1 MDRPGWERMFAQPG
15 VPAPD
20 ASSTSSAS
28 EDQEEGEEEV
38 PERYEGDMFG
48 SDDEYKGWL
57 DQIPSPTM
65 PQAFGGRTSVA
76 SPFSAGPPRNCLGF
90 WERNHQAT
98 LRKMAIDCA
107 KSGYVHKL
115 AQMFREHDPAVFLLP
130 PKEDVGPH
138 PSLHTAVQASGCAAA
153 IDLVEE
159 AFSALLFKQLRA
171 ITNGQVDVEEN
182 NVQQI
187 LQAGANLSRPHGS
200 DGLLPLQ
207 ELCSLSMQG
216 ELQLRPLVARRVAQ
230 AAAQLVQAAPLA
242 LILAWGDQDP
252 KLPLEAAALNR
263 DFGEELVPVLS
274 AAVGR
279 LLLQRPALCAAPL
292 LRKAQEAALA
302 RCPESLAVQQLASLI
317 CSAAPCLDGVSAATA
332 ATRKRAIWEPNC
344 AFESWSQREKRLR
357 ILEPLIAE
365 VGKADVRVE
374 RAEAMAKLGEMEQL
388 LELKRR
394 QHGEQIAQLQLQLD
408 KAQRAAEEASARARV
423 AQMAAA
429 QAAGGTTGD
438 SFGGAGDSFGGLG
451 GEAAQ
456 AAGDSPGE
464 LLRNIRQQRG
474 HGAQPNRSP
483 RSRTV
488 GGLDLDYDSVPAKVR
503 QSALALQRSV
513 GAAVERLAVD
523 LYASR
528 GHFLLELIQ
537 NADDNRYRADVEPQ
551 ISMHLNHGQDRSL
564 FFAAV
569 NNELGMTSKDVEAL
583 CDINRSTKPS
593 QEGKIGKKGVGW
605 KAVFA
610 VSDQPTVL
618 SGAFRFCFDVRHR
631 GRLGYVT
638 PDELSL
644 ADVQKLPSLLQEAS
658 ANTAQAATVLYL
670 PLRGGPP
677 TEDGSSRSSGTGDR
691 GLEAAALIRSSVQ
704 RLLACPTWLLFLRQL
719 RRVAWQDATGH
730 SDSRFQNVSVER
742 RGDSLL
748 IRSHSEGATQLL
760 EEINY
765 FVHRKKAD
773 VPKELLPAGV
783 DEKRQ
788 EEVVIAFR
796 KEMEVKE
803 KSEADPV
810 FCFLPVRAVG
820 FRFSLQAPWALT
832 SNREDFHLEDPRN
845 VWLRAVAAEALAEA
859 ITASRRSN
867 VLSLLDAR
875 QVLEPFWRRLLEDA
889 VKSLGDAPVVPVVG
903 ENQLYRPSEVLVP
916 PQALVR
922 CPGAMRFL
930 QSLAPGLWPLAT
942 GKRLA
947 SVEAGEGTEVAEENA
962 RRLLSL
968 KAEPLTGRKMK
979 LLVNCA
985 SRELQQSCR
994 AARASNLLSQLL
1006 ELLNAL
1012 LQAASQPEGEIPAFF
1027 KAKEGEGPERLVDLV
1042 AELQQIKVI
1051 PLDMGHT
1058 QEPVMTSLAE
1068 GDVFLPSPGAGSWC
1082 PGLDK
1087 ATASALLPHKG
1098 IRVFDAQA
1106 WRMLP
1111 TSSQG
1116 LLRQLGIRE
1125 ATLMEAAATVVRVHA
1140 LQLDESARLAE
1151 FSSSFAKPGSEAAAE
1166 AEAELQ
1172 VMWAGLEAVRSARE
1186 SCLTSSGMPVAQAES
1201 KLNPAECCA
1210 PIFGPEKSPLQL
1222 GAAALGSVL
1231 WLATRSV
1238 EGSLLL
1244 RRAPALSRPSFL
1256 GVAVE
1261 SPDLAANEE
1270 DIQEQVPGESPGLR
1284 PAPSKP
1290 PVAMPAP
1297 SSTSAQDSFENALR
1311 WEAFLADLTT
1321 VQPAYGTI
1329 PLGPVAER
1337 LVCRQFWEGLA
1348 KSADLRRHAC
1358 RLFRENESWLPDL
1371 EVPVPAG
1378 QPGPGPRISSYFR
1391 RGDFEP
1397 VVGEA
1402 GLPYI
1407 DAPDVCKPL
1416 LEMLRIRCTA
1426 DFESLA
1432 VALSCWVA
1440 KEPPPMCA
1448 PKGLMHALLS
1458 RAISE
1463 RPAASLLM
1471 NLKSKI
1477 FLPGKGPIEAHQAI
1491 WSAGDSDFVRR
1502 ACDLA
1507 DAPVLQDIYGEA
1519 LKCWFCDFLNVRT
1532 SPGVFQLLQVLRRL
1546 VPAQAGGTPPSSSKP
1561 TLSFLRQLYAELF
1574 FQLQEGLRAS
1584 EVLEQKRR
1592 RLSVSATEGDSLPAH
1607 VARIFKDSRFII
1619 LPQARGRPWKF
1630 LTSGTAYW
1638 CVDPALADLPCSK
1651 FALSNFYDV
1660 KVRPSGSDEGAQAEA
1675 DLKAFFVEVLGITDC
1690 LTHEELAQRFSQERS
1705 RPAAA
1710 PNAASRT
1717 VQRREARASQ
1727 DAGSSGEDDS
1737 DDSGSDSEDDGALGA
1752 QDLLGEDGL
1761 LSILPPDSAR
1771 AGGRQEGSGRRTE
1784 RTGVASSDVD
1794 DASLRSLL
1802 SRCCQRTRAAQA
1814 GEAMYTGA
1822 SSGQKTAGTAEVG
1835 LRRVLW
1841 SQEDVSLYAC
1851 GPSDF
1856 LASPQALQEVGL
1868 ALAKRQASV
1877 PKGSLLASEGLA
1889 RRAAD
1894 FAEAVLRPLARFFQV
1909 PLNSL
1914 AVAVG
1919 PSIGRGRNVHGLICF
1934 SLPDGDQRSNLCLWF
1949 CEMCRLLAS
1958 NAAGEDFSMGEVAS
1972 ALTAQHMKQ
1981 FLQFQ
1986 ATARRRRR

>member
-76 SPFSAGPPRNCLGF
+76 SPFSAGPGPRNCLGF
-90 WERNHQAT
+90 WERNHQTAQKAFGEFR
-98 LRKMAIDCA
+98 LVCA
-107 KSGYVHKL
+107 KHLAKSSRADVIEAVGSSGQASILQPAQLVWTAAKTHKKFMFHPLILDNKARVAVVESLAPAQLKELCCDVAAVSATSSTLVEELGLQATRQSPTGPVLEEETTVAATMPPLLRLPTDAEVDAHIMAKNEKQVLCYVPNSGDGLKRLTERIEQWDVQLKERLLAL
-115 AQMFREHDPAVFLLP
+115 AQKKQVVLMGDLNVAHRDQDIWNAEAPHALGAFTYWSVRAGNRKVNRGLRLDYVLVSESLVSDKDEEVPRLCDAFHLPSVATGDHCPVGAVFLVP
-130 PKEDVGPH
+130 WY
-138 PSLHTAVQASGCAAA
+138 
-153 IDLVEE
+153 
-159 AFSALLFKQLRA
+159 
-171 ITNGQVDVEEN
+171 
-182 NVQQI
+182 
-187 LQAGANLSRPHGS
+187 GS
-200 DGLLPLQ
+200 
-207 ELCSLSMQG
+207 
-216 ELQLRPLVARRVAQ
+216 
-230 AAAQLVQAAPLA
+230 
-242 LILAWGDQDP
+242 
-252 KLPLEAAALNR
+252 
-263 DFGEELVPVLS
+263 
-274 AAVGR
+274 
-279 LLLQRPALCAAPL
+279 
-292 LRKAQEAALA
+292 
-302 RCPESLAVQQLASLI
+302 
-317 CSAAPCLDGVSAATA
+317 
-332 ATRKRAIWEPNC
+332 
-344 AFESWSQREKRLR
+344 
-357 ILEPLIAE
+357 
-365 VGKADVRVE
+365 
-374 RAEAMAKLGEMEQL
+374 
-388 LELKRR
+388 
-394 QHGEQIAQLQLQLD
+394 
-408 KAQRAAEEASARARV
+408 
-423 AQMAAA
+423 
-429 QAAGGTTGD
+429 
-438 SFGGAGDSFGGLG
+438 
-451 GEAAQ
+451 
-456 AAGDSPGE
+456 
-464 LLRNIRQQRG
+464 
-474 HGAQPNRSP
+474 
-483 RSRTV
+483 
-488 GGLDLDYDSVPAKVR
+488 
-503 QSALALQRSV
+503 
-513 GAAVERLAVD
+513 
-523 LYASR
+523 
-528 GHFLLELIQ
+528 
-537 NADDNRYRADVEPQ
+537 
-551 ISMHLNHGQDRSL
+551 DRSL

-947 SVEAGEGTEVAEENA
+947 SVESGEGTEVAEENA

-1166 AEAELQ
+1166 AEARWRNDQLSEEAELQ

-1329 PLGPVAER
+1329 PLGPVA
-1337 LVCRQFWEGLA
+1337 
-1348 KSADLRRHAC
+1348 AC

-1477 FLPGKGPIEAHQAI
+1477 FLPGKGPIDAHQAI

-1660 KVRPSGSDEGAQAEA
+1660 K
-1675 DLKAFFVEVLGITDC
+1675 I
-1690 LTHEELAQRFSQERS
+1690 RS
-1705 RPAAA
+1705 K
-1710 PNAASRT
+1710 
-1717 VQRREARASQ
+1717 
-1727 DAGSSGEDDS
+1727 
-1737 DDSGSDSEDDGALGA
+1737 ALGRQA
-1752 QDLLGEDGL
+1752 PTPETYTRQARLTSRGESQLEDGFG
-1761 LSILPPDSAR
+1761 SRDR
-1771 AGGRQEGSGRRTE
+1771 ERQEMQSDIRRAVI
-1784 RTGVASSDVD
+1784 RLA
-1794 DASLRSLL
+1794 LQIL
-1802 SRCCQRTRAAQA
+1802 SQ
-1814 GEAMYTGA
+1814 
-1822 SSGQKTAGTAEVG
+1822 
-1835 LRRVLW
+1835 
-1841 SQEDVSLYAC
+1841 DVSLYAC

-1958 NAAGEDFSMGEVAS
+1958 NAAGDDFSMGEVAS